1 MTPSC
6 HTVIPQISLLVHVE
20 AVAAWAEAAQVEV
33 EEGGVGGSSLA
44 YPHCSAMD
52 VSDEENLLSLPPHPH
67 LTVPLKVQTAVL
79 ASSPSQA

>member
-6 HTVIPQISLLVHVE
+6 HTVIPQISLLVDVE

-33 EEGGVGGSSLA
+33 EDGGLGRSPLA

-52 VSDEENLLSLPPHPH
+52 VFDEENLLSLPPH
-67 LTVPLKVQTAVL
+67 LTVPLNVQTAVL

>member
-6 HTVIPQISLLVHVE
+6 HTVVPQISLLVHVE
-20 AVAAWAEAAQVEV
+20 AVAACAEAAQVEV

-52 VSDEENLLSLPPHPH
+52 VSDKENLLSLPPH
-67 LTVPLKVQTAVL
+67 LTVPLNVQTAVL